1 MRGGD
6 GAVEHEPVARGED
19 TGRRADRDRRR
30 PGLGP
35 EPGPHGHADPGLGRA
50 DHLLQVPKGLAADQP
65 ENGPGPDARRSF
77 GRRPSVVVVDDVA
90 AAAASVHQAPQVR
103 RRIVQ
108 AQASSQV
115 DRLRH
120 VDVCDSRR

>member
-6 GAVEHEPVARGED
+6 GAVEHELVARGED

-50 DHLLQVPKGLAADQP
+50 DHLLQVPKRLAADQP
-65 ENGPGPDARRSF
+65 ENGTRPYARRGLGVPVDF
-77 GRRPSVVVVDDVA
+77 AALAVVPA
-90 AAAASVHQAPQVR
+90 TVHQAPQVR
-103 RRIVQ
+103 RRLVQ
-108 AQASSQV
+108 AQASSQI
-115 DRLRH
+115 DQLRH
-120 VDVCDSRR
+120 VDVG